1 MAKKK
6 SNYKEI
12 LAKAKGG
19 RELAEMRG
27 QIASSSI
34 ENLRIAIMATTLE
47 VMGISADLIMAIN
60 DKETAGAYLLR
71 AAYIGAAD
79 EGVGGFDRGD
89 MIEMFNAS
97 IDGESYDA

>member
-1 MAKKK
+1 MAKRKT
-6 SNYKEI
+6 NYKEI
-12 LAKAKGG
+12 LAKSRGNKD
-19 RELAEMRG
+19 LADMRG
-27 QIASSSI
+27 HVAAASI

-47 VMGISADLIMAIN
+47 VLGISADMIMAIN